1 MSKAPSLGQDH
12 KYKAKQGC
20 FWEVIKRERFCLQL
34 LGEDGNLY
42 CQMLRLDGRLFLW
55 DGGVASPATHT
66 RLSTNSWRYFR
77 HFHDGWGFLTFIC
90 NKCHFT
96 EITNSWVKPSKLI
109 WYVTFCFVSGQ
120 EAVVVKNGSRLCG
133 TGAAR
138 ASTPILQNKAY
149 WEIKLQQSGIW
160 SCGLGNPS
168 CDLTKNLGEDQNS
181 WALTHENVLKVN
193 GNIEHKIES
202 KIQEGD
208 IIVSGGETRLKSKS
222 FRL

>member
-1 MSKAPSLGQDH
+1 M
-12 KYKAKQGC
+12 
-20 FWEVIKRERFCLQL
+20 
-34 LGEDGNLY
+34 
-42 CQMLRLDGRLFLW
+42 
-55 DGGVASPATHT
+55 
-66 RLSTNSWRYFR
+66 
-77 HFHDGWGFLTFIC
+77 
-90 NKCHFT
+90 
-96 EITNSWVKPSKLI
+96 I
-109 WYVTFCFVSGQ
+109 WHVTFCFVSGQ

-208 IIVSGGETRLKSKS
+208 IIVSGLKTLQVAEYHDIRKK
-222 FRL
+222 FLNRFL